1 MVRYRSVSFSTGLC
15 PYEPDNRT
23 GSRHQEDVITRDMNT
38 KPKPRRLAALVAVLA
53 LAGALG
59 GCVIYPAG
67 GYYGGGY
74 YHYHHWGHDR
84 WR

>member
-1 MVRYRSVSFSTGLC
+1 MTH
-15 PYEPDNRT
+15 NNT
-23 GSRHQEDVITRDMNT
+23 NT
-38 KPKPRRLAALVAVLA
+38 KSKPRRFAALIAVLA

-59 GCVIYPAG
+59 GCVVYPAG

-74 YHYHHWGHDR
+74 HHWDHAG

>member
-1 MVRYRSVSFSTGLC
+1 M
-15 PYEPDNRT
+15 
-23 GSRHQEDVITRDMNT
+23 TRDTNT
-38 KPKPRRLAALVAVLA
+38 PSKPRRLAAVVAVLA

-59 GCVIYPAG
+59 GCVVYPA

-74 YHYHHWGHDR
+74 GYGYHYHHHWDHDD

>member
-1 MVRYRSVSFSTGLC
+1 M
-15 PYEPDNRT
+15 
-23 GSRHQEDVITRDMNT
+23 TRDTNT
-38 KPKPRRLAALVAVLA
+38 KSKPRRLAALIAVLA

-59 GCVIYPAG
+59 GCAVYPAG

-74 YHYHHWGHDR
+74 YGGGYHNYHHWDHDH

>member
-1 MVRYRSVSFSTGLC
+1 M
-15 PYEPDNRT
+15 
-23 GSRHQEDVITRDMNT
+23 TRDT
-38 KPKPRRLAALVAVLA
+38 KPKSKPRRLTALIAVLA

-59 GCVIYPAG
+59 GCVAYPAG

-74 YHYHHWGHDR
+74 YGGGYYGGGHHHEHHWDHDR

>member
-1 MVRYRSVSFSTGLC
+1 V
-15 PYEPDNRT
+15 DN
-23 GSRHQEDVITRDMNT
+23 QEVVMTRDTNT
-38 KPKPRRLAALVAVLA
+38 TSKPRRLAALVALLA

-59 GCVIYPAG
+59 GCVVYPAG

-74 YHYHHWGHDR
+74 HGHYWGHAG